1 MKLNKEGFVL
11 TKKLISF
18 TTVFILIFTLV
29 FAAIPNKALAYQ
41 NPSYYRDLKVQL
53 KSMYSSTMTLTLN
66 GSYKMNGN
74 IIPSGAVLRITAGP
88 TDLLVDGISYTEVQ
102 LIPENSSNTL
112 RLYNDTRALSY
123 LGTLILKSEASK
135 IMPYNIIDIENYLKG
150 VVPYEMSEYYPIEA
164 LKAQAVAAR
173 NYALKKIGTRA
184 SLGYD
189 FDDTISFQ
197 VYGGYNPNYVNTIK
211 AVNDTRGMV
220 LLYNSILVE
229 ALYSSSHGGYTE
241 ASENVWGNY
250 SDYLRSKPDT
260 FENEFWPNGDV
271 FLSSQQI
278 GDILKINGYLN
289 FAETFLK
296 IDIASITKF
305 VSGRINSL
313 PIVYMNEL
321 GIESTK
327 YITKDSART
336 FLSLPSSMYSVVYNE
351 ITDMYTFSGKGYG
364 HGLGMSQI
372 GAKNRA
378 LAGQTFEEILKFY
391 YDGTYLETIAP
402 QVIDP
407 GTSSGDGTQNTDTPP
422 STGGETQPP
431 GTPSGTE
438 NQNPQTSIPEVKLL
452 TQPNAKYKSGETISL
467 SVASP
472 NYYKNVEYRVI
483 IYNGRTKVSTQLY
496 NTPDTGFYN
505 RSGQQVGNSNYLIN
519 MAVKNMTA
527 GPYSITILARR
538 AGTSVPYD
546 SFVDTNSFIIEAL
559 SSPSSGGTVSSLIP
573 KLNLITSPVKEYKP
587 GDTISLTVSSPNY
600 GGKVEYRVILYNGNT
615 KKTSE
620 LWNTP
625 LTGYYY
631 KNWQPSGNYNFNIH
645 WPIKGMEPG
654 PYSITVLVR
663 RVGAKVPYD
672 SFLKTEAIWI
682 RN

>member
-1 MKLNKEGFVL
+1 
-11 TKKLISF
+11 
-18 TTVFILIFTLV
+18 
-29 FAAIPNKALAYQ
+29 
-41 NPSYYRDLKVQL
+41 
-53 KSMYSSTMTLTLN
+53 
-66 GSYKMNGN
+66 MNGHVLA
-74 IIPSGAVLRITAGP
+74 SGTVLSIVSGVS
-88 TDLLVDGISYTEVQ
+88 DLLVDGISYPEVQ
-102 LIPENSSNTL
+102 LIPENSSNTI

-150 VVPYEMSEYYPIEA
+150 VVPYEMSEYYPSEA

-173 NYALKKIGTRA
+173 NYALKKIGTRS

-189 FDDTISFQ
+189 FDDTILFQ
-197 VYGGYNPNYVNTIK
+197 VYGGYNPSYVNTIK
-211 AVNDTRGMV
+211 AVNDTSGMV

-229 ALYSSSHGGYTE
+229 ALYSSSNGGYTE

-250 SDYLRSKPDT
+250 CEYLRSKPDE
-260 FENEFWPNGDV
+260 FENEFWPNGDA
-271 FLSSQQI
+271 FFSSQQI
-278 GDILKINGYLN
+278 GDILKIKGYLN
-289 FAETFLK
+289 FADTFLK

-305 VSGRINSL
+305 ESGRINSL
-313 PIVYMNEL
+313 PIVYKNEV

-327 YITKDSART
+327 YITKNSTRT
-336 FLSLPSSMYSVVYNE
+336 FLSLPSSMYSVVYDE
-351 ITDMYTFSGKGYG
+351 VTDMYTFSGKGYG

-378 LAGQTFEEILKFY
+378 RAGQTFEEILKFY

-402 QVIDP
+402 QIVDP
-407 GTSSGDGTQNTDTPP
+407 GTGGTGSTPED
-422 STGGETQPP
+422 ET
-431 GTPSGTE
+431 SGTSPDTD
-438 NQNPQTSIPEVKLL
+438 NQTPQSNVPEVKLQA
-452 TQPNAKYKSGETISL
+452 QPNTKYKSGETISL
-467 SVASP
+467 NVTAP
-472 NYYKNVEYRVI
+472 NYFENVEYRVI
-483 IYNGRTKVSTQLY
+483 IYNGTAKVSTQFY
-496 NTPDTGFYN
+496 NAPSTGFYN
-505 RSGQQVGNSNYLIN
+505 RSGQQVGNSNYLISIP
-519 MAVKNMTA
+519 VKNMTA
-527 GPYSITILARR
+527 GTYSITILARK

-546 SFVDTNSFIIEAL
+546 SFVDTNSFTVEAL
-559 SSPSSGGTVSSLIP
+559 TTPSRGGTVSSLMP
-573 KLNLITSPVKEYKP
+573 KLNLITPPAKEYKP

-620 LWNTP
+620 LWKTP

-645 WPIKGMEPG
+645 WLIKGMEPG

-672 SFLKTEAIWI
+672 SFVKTEAIWI